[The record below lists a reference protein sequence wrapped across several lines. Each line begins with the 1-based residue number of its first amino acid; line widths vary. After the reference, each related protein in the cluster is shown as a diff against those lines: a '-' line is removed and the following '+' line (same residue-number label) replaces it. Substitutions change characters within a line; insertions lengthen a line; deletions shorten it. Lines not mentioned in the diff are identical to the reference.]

1 MKFGQELRKK
11 WTHEW
16 ATEYLDYSGLKSNL
30 INYPIFNILDHMIQ
44 TRLFGMLLNFEK
56 IRIVFLEKLE
66 KTQRE
71 GLIND
76 AFILEEMETD
86 TRLDETF
93 T

>member
-1 MKFGQELRKK
+1 MV
-11 WTHEW
+11 
-16 ATEYLDYSGLKSNL
+16 
-30 INYPIFNILDHMIQ
+30 Q
-44 TRLFGMLLNFEK
+44 TRLFGILLNFEK
-56 IRIVFLEKLE
+56 ISRIVFLEKLE

-76 AFILEEMETD
+76 AFILEEMESD